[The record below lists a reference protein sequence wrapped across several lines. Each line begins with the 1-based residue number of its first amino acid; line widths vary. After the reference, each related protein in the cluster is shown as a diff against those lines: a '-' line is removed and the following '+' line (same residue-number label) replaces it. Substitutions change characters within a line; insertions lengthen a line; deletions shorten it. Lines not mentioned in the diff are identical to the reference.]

1 MVSSVTAKLKLKFDS
16 LIDGVQ
22 EGALEGMDNS
32 ANGALRAGRRAIEL
46 RGTQGSK
53 KRFAGEYLPAA
64 GPGRSDGREDTGRM
78 IDSLGA
84 EVSIDNGVVTG
95 TVGWFEDYEEYF
107 GMQEE
112 GFDNYKA
119 FNGSAFVDRR
129 GGKNFRGPI
138 HTPGM
143 FIFRDIETLMT
154 RTAPGL
160 VAISVK
166 AKIKDIK

>member
-1 MVSSVTAKLKLKFDS
+1 MVGNATARLKLKFDS
-16 LIDGVQ
+16 AIKKVE
-22 EGALEGMDNS
+22 EGAIEGMDNS

-46 RGTQGSK
+46 RGTQGSR
-53 KRFAGEYLPAA
+53 KRFNGEYLPAA
-64 GPGRSDGREDTGRM
+64 GPGRSDGREDTGNM

-84 EVSIDNGVVTG
+84 QVSISNGVVVG
-95 TVGWFEDYEEYF
+95 TVGWFEDFEDYF
-107 GMQEE
+107 GYQEE

-154 RTAPGL
+154 KTAPGL
-160 VAISVK
+160 VAISIKSKLKDVK
-166 AKIKDIK
+166 